1 MVKIVSFIVQPTEIK
16 DKKIIRDIITQIRRK
31 PSPEDIERSKARR
44 RLFKE
49 LTAK

>member
-1 MVKIVSFIVQPTEIK
+1 MGAYIKPVQPTVIK
-16 DKKIIRDIITQIRRK
+16 DRKIIRDIIARIRRK
-31 PSPEDIERSKARR
+31 PSPEDIERSKARS

>member
-1 MVKIVSFIVQPTEIK
+1 MGVYIKPVQPTIIK
-16 DKKIIRDIITQIRRK
+16 DKKIIRDTIAQIRRK
-31 PSPEDIERSKARR
+31 PSPEDIERSKARS